1 MANRGWDWQ
10 KQDEEA
16 AAVDQT
22 EREGGADL
30 ITAGALAGKEHGT
43 SFKCGRRGRRG
54 CGLRPAR
61 RVARRCVGKPM
72 QARLH
77 LHLLPFNSSALPEL
91 LMSVNEIAMR
101 RV

>member
-54 CGLRPAR
+54 CGLRPAVR
-61 RVARRCVGKPM
+61 AVSQGDALASPCKPDCTYTCCPSIHLPYLNCLC
-72 QARLH
+72 RLTR
-77 LHLLPFNSSALPEL
+77 L
-91 LMSVNEIAMR
+91 R
-101 RV
+101 